1 MSIKIVKYFY
11 WAFNEIWWR
20 VHSVLGNWRPR
31 KTESWC
37 AETASLSSCGA
48 GESAAHLAAEE
59 TSSDLPSSLIYPSS
73 VDLPSS
79 ADQSS
84 ADPSPSD
91 LSTHSTLPADLP
103 SVYLPSVDQLLV
115 DIPSADVWPLS
126 LSSPSSSAGLLSSS
140 AGLLSSPVLS
150 PSHPSSSSAQF
161 LLLNWGYFD
170 KIFILNSWNV
180 SITVLQYYLL
190 ANTADEGQILWHHLS
205 KETFFLNTVRGGR
218 RIFWKLNLRRG
229 MLKNS

>member
-1 MSIKIVKYFY
+1 MSIQIVKYFY

-79 ADQSS
+79 AD
-84 ADPSPSD
+84 PSPSD

-115 DIPSADVWPLS
+115 DIPSADVWPLF
-126 LSSPSSSAGLLSSS
+126 LSSPPSS

-170 KIFILNSWNV
+170 IKSLFWIVEMLA
-180 SITVLQYYLL
+180 LQYYS
-190 ANTADEGQILWHHLS
+190 T
-205 KETFFLNTVRGGR
+205 TY
-218 RIFWKLNLRRG
+218 
-229 MLKNS
+229 